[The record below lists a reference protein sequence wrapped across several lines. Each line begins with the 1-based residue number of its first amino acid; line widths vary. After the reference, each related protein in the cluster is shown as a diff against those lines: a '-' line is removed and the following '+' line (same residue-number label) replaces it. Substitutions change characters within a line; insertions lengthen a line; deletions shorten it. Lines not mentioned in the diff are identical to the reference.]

1 MSLPIVWMRQKHR
14 LGLSVCLCVRTC
26 MPGRRHCLASLP
38 STSCNFSL
46 YLLPV
51 KYHLFL
57 RWIKINYRTVLLIST
72 IVGDNTAG
80 RFAPTLCEYI
90 GPPPEGESWVEW
102 ITIWKPVSLYWRRR
116 ITCCCRRAWD
126 SCVRS
131 GTAWTTERGRR
142 TKPERSTTPTATVT
156 RFAHPAL
163 IVLCLL
169 TPLA

>member
-1 MSLPIVWMRQKHR
+1 MIYCPVVRRPQYSELIIIFITAVHNPHFVTMTCIIGSIMIFILFYYLSTHLVCFMSLPIVWMRQKHR

-57 RWIKINYRTVLLIST
+57 LWIKINYRTVLLIST

-90 GPPPEGESWVEW
+90 GLPPEGESWVEW
-102 ITIWKPVSLYWRRR
+102 ITIWKPVSL
-116 ITCCCRRAWD
+116 
-126 SCVRS
+126 
-131 GTAWTTERGRR
+131 
-142 TKPERSTTPTATVT
+142 
-156 RFAHPAL
+156 
-163 IVLCLL
+163 
-169 TPLA
+169 